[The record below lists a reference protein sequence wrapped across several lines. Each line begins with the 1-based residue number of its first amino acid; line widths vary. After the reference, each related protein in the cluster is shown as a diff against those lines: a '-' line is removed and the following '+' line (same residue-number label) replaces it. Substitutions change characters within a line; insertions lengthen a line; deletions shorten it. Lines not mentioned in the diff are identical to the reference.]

1 MCAVGA
7 IISEGK
13 AKMAIIRNGN
23 RVENIALEGDTMT
36 SVERAWYW
44 RLSDTALRLLWPFNT
59 DRQH

>member
-13 AKMAIIRNGN
+13 ARMAMIRNGN
-23 RVENIALEGDTMT
+23 GVEDIALEGSATT

-44 RLSDTALRLLWPFNT
+44 TLSDTALRLLWPFNT
-59 DRQH
+59 NRRR